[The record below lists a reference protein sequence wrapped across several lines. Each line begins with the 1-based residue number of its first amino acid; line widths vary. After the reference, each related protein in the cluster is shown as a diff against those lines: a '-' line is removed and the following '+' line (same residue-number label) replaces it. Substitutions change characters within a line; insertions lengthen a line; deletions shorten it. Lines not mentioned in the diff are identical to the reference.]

1 VAAAAALPDSS
12 LARAFVDAF
21 DRLSERLLERLRT
34 LRQDIDAD
42 LNGLRAEVATLRQAV
57 DDAGQSVQLRQLH
70 TGLDELRAD
79 LGGLRRAVLEVP
91 ELQRLADEV
100 TAVRGDLSLL
110 FDNAGDGGEHTPSA
124 VVGELEQVISRLSE
138 EVGRMDERA
147 GSPELT
153 WLVDEVAAVRSE
165 VGELAKRSRATVR
178 LDPDQLRLIADAV
191 TKRLLQELEAG
202 SRRGARRK

>member
-1 VAAAAALPDSS
+1 M
-12 LARAFVDAF
+12 ARAFVDAF
-21 DRLSERLLERLRT
+21 ERLSERLLERLRT

-79 LGGLRRAVLEVP
+79 LSGLRRAVLEVP

-100 TAVRGDLSLL
+100 TAVRGDLTLL
-110 FDNAGDGGEHTPSA
+110 FDAAGDGGEHAPSA
-124 VVGELEQVISRLSE
+124 VVVELEQVVGRLSE
-138 EVGRMDERA
+138 QIGRLDERA
-147 GSPELT
+147 GSRELA
-153 WLVDEVAAVRSE
+153 WLVDEVASVRSDLT
-165 VGELAKRSRATVR
+165 ELAKRSRATVR

-191 TKRLLQELEAG
+191 THRLLEELEAG
-202 SRRGARRK
+202 SRRGSRRK